1 MRACCRRSMPAMR
14 EERSAIVT
22 SGLLRCCGF
31 TVVRRRRQEKPPA
44 SPLVLAAASAP
55 RFPCSRGAQLLD
67 AADARCAETEQ
78 AVDMAALEQV
88 DAERLAHRYGGLV
101 VAPAHDRAG
110 APEAGD
116 QLAELIAAGF
126 ASAAQHV
133 GVPHDLDEIEPEP
146 LAVDEGQG
154 EIGDAVEADAVAA
167 LPDEIAREDIG
178 AEIGED
184 VDRLQLED
192 DGAARRRLEIG
203 VEADEAGG
211 EQRRD
216 GEIDAERAGD
226 GA

>member
-44 SPLVLAAASAP
+44 SPSVLAAASAP
-55 RFPCSRGAQLLD
+55 RFPRSRGAQLLD

-116 QLAELIAAGF
+116 QLGEPIAAGV
-126 ASAAQHV
+126 AAPAPPV
-133 GVPHDLDEIEPEP
+133 GGPHDL
-146 LAVDEGQG
+146 
-154 EIGDAVEADAVAA
+154 VESGPQPA
-167 LPDEIAREDIG
+167 
-178 AEIGED
+178 
-184 VDRLQLED
+184 
-192 DGAARRRLEIG
+192 
-203 VEADEAGG
+203 AGG
-211 EQRRD
+211 EGRGGVAQRRP
-216 GEIDAERAGD
+216 AER
-226 GA
+226 